1 MIGVKPMRYFDKDYF
16 LEKTKEAM
24 VAYQDEAMRLIQEGK
39 TKEAEFPKAARNIF
53 ICYRTT
59 YSAHWYDRYD
69 EEALQ
74 QFINYDMTVQTGHIA
89 KTQEEMQAILDSD
102 VSEGIKQVAL
112 AKHRGYMALL
122 KIFEESFQEE

>member
-24 VAYQDEAMRLIQEGK
+24 VGFQDEAMRLIQEGK

-102 VSEGIKQVAL
+102 VSDGIKQVAL

-122 KIFEESFQEE
+122 KIFEESFKEE

>member
-1 MIGVKPMRYFDKDYF
+1 MTGGVRMRYFDKDYF

-24 VAYQDEAMRLIQEGK
+24 VGFQDEAMRLIKEGK
-39 TKEAEFPKAARNIF
+39 TREAEYPKAARNIF

-74 QFINYDMTVQTGHIA
+74 QFINYDMTIQTGHIA

-102 VSEGIKQVAL
+102 ASDGIKQVAL

-122 KIFEESFQEE
+122 KIFNESFKEE

>member
-1 MIGVKPMRYFDKDYF
+1 MRYFDKDYF

-24 VAYQDEAMRLIQEGK
+24 VGFQDEAMRLMKEGK

-74 QFINYDMTVQTGHIA
+74 QFINYDMTIQTGHIA
-89 KTQEEMQAILDSD
+89 KTEEEMQAILDSD
-102 VSEGIKQVAL
+102 VSEGIKKTAM
-112 AKHRGYMALL
+112 AKHRGYMELL
-122 KIFEESFQEE
+122 RIFNDSFREVN

>member
-1 MIGVKPMRYFDKDYF
+1 MRYFDKDYF

-24 VAYQDEAMRLIQEGK
+24 VAFQDEAMRLIKEGK
-39 TKEAEFPKAARNIF
+39 PKEAEFPKAARNIF

-89 KTQEEMQAILDSD
+89 KTEEELQVILDSD
-102 VSEGIKQVAL
+102 ASDGIKQMAV
-112 AKHRGYMALL
+112 AKHRGYAALL
-122 KIFEESFQEE
+122 KIFNESFKEE

>member
-1 MIGVKPMRYFDKDYF
+1 MRYFDKDYF

-24 VAYQDEAMRLIQEGK
+24 VACQDEAMRLIQEGK

>member
-1 MIGVKPMRYFDKDYF
+1 MRCFDKDYF

-24 VAYQDEAMRLIQEGK
+24 VALQDEAMQLIKEGK
-39 TKEAEFPKAARNIF
+39 AKEAEYPKAARNIF

-89 KTQEEMQAILDSD
+89 KTEEEMQAILDSD
-102 VSEGIKQVAL
+102 ASEGIKKTAM
-112 AKHRGYMALL
+112 AKHRGYTALL
-122 KIFEESFQEE
+122 KIFEESFKEE

>member
-1 MIGVKPMRYFDKDYF
+1 MRYFDKDYF

-24 VAYQDEAMRLIQEGK
+24 VGFQDEAMHLIKEGK

-74 QFINYDMTVQTGHIA
+74 QFINYDMTIQTGHIA
-89 KTQEEMQAILDSD
+89 KTEAEIQAILDSD
-102 VSEGIKQVAL
+102 VSDGIKQVAL

-122 KIFEESFQEE
+122 KIFEESFKEE

>member
-1 MIGVKPMRYFDKDYF
+1 MRYFDKDFF

-24 VAYQDEAMRLIQEGK
+24 VGYQDEAMRLIKEGK
-39 TKEAEFPKAARNIF
+39 TREAEYPKAARNIF

-74 QFINYDMTVQTGHIA
+74 QFINYDMTVQTGAIA
-89 KTQEEMQAILDSD
+89 KTEAEMQKILDSD
-102 VSEGIKQVAL
+102 ASEGLKKTAL
-112 AKHRGYMALL
+112 AKHEAYMKLL
-122 KIFEESFQEE
+122 QIFNDSFMEE

>member
-1 MIGVKPMRYFDKDYF
+1 MRYFDKDYF

>member
-1 MIGVKPMRYFDKDYF
+1 MRYFDKDYF

-24 VAYQDEAMRLIQEGK
+24 VAFQDEAMRLIQEGK

-89 KTQEEMQAILDSD
+89 KTEAEMQAILDSD
-102 VSEGIKQVAL
+102 VSEGIKKTAM
-112 AKHRGYMALL
+112 AKHRGYMELL
-122 KIFEESFQEE
+122 KIFNESFKEVN

>member
-1 MIGVKPMRYFDKDYF
+1 MTGGVRMRYFDKDYF
-16 LEKTKEAM
+16 LEQTKQAM
-24 VAYQDEAMRLIQEGK
+24 VSFQNEAMRLMKEGK

-102 VSEGIKQVAL
+102 VSDGIKQVAL

-122 KIFEESFQEE
+122 KIFEESFKEE